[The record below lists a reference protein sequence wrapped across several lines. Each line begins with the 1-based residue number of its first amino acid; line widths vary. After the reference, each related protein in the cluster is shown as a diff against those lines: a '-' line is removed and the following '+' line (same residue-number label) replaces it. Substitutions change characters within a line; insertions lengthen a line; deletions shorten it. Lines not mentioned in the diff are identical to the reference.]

1 MKYISPGSKTL
12 QWFEE
17 MLGQLKMLHLPTSNE
32 IVDGMFTFFRGKS
45 TYQTNE

>member
-1 MKYISPGSKTL
+1 MKHISSESKTL

-17 MLGQLKMLHLPTSNE
+17 MHGQLKMLHLPTTNE